1 MNGCECACSLSNL
14 QLIPKAVVDLGA
26 GNGILG
32 IGALLLGAPRAIFV
46 EVASLHCVRHSQH
59 VLLRHVKLEGKSGV
73 RSSGSGA
80 GGYSFQ
86 SVSSTVS
93 LLGMEH

>member
-1 MNGCECACSLSNL
+1 MNGCECACSLANL

-59 VLLRHVKLEGKSGV
+59 VLLRHLKLDKKSGV

-86 SVSSTVS
+86 SVGNGALVHN
-93 LLGMEH
+93 GIE